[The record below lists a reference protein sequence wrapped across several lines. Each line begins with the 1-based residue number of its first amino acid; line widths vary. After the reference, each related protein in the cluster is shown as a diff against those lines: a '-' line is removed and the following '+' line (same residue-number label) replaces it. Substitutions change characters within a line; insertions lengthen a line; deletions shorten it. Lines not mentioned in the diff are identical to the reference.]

1 VHSAIVTDDASPA
14 APHSSY
20 LRAARLF
27 LVLLFAGDLVYL
39 AIHVG
44 HLTVPAFGAKHYSL
58 EADRGLSEYYQYM
71 KQLWLAL
78 CLAAAFVQRRH
89 LALLCWSGFFGFLLL
104 DDALQIH
111 ELGGH
116 WLGRQLGLPAVFGL
130 RPDDFGELLIAG
142 GVGGALLG
150 ALALTLWRESG
161 PVWRVSRELLLLTG
175 LLAVFG
181 VVVDMIH
188 VIAYFRAP
196 AFSTPLAF
204 LEDGAELLI
213 ISALTAYALWI
224 ALQGRRPSEGLR
236 TLLLGA
242 FRQPRPTAGEA

>member
-1 VHSAIVTDDASPA
+1 MVTADVSPA
-14 APHSSY
+14 APHASY

-27 LVLLFAGDLVYL
+27 LVLLLAGDLVYI

-44 HLTVPAFGAKHYSL
+44 HLTVPAFGGKHYSL

-78 CLAAAFVQRRH
+78 CLAASFVQRRH

-111 ELGGH
+111 ERGGY
-116 WLGRQLGLPAVFGL
+116 WLGQKLGMPAMFGL

-142 GVGGALLG
+142 AVGGALLA

-181 VVVDMIH
+181 VAVDAIH

-196 AFSTPLAF
+196 ALSTALAF

-213 ISALTAYALWI
+213 ISATTAYALWL
-224 ALQGRRPSEGLR
+224 ALQGGHPSEGLR
-236 TLLLGA
+236 PLLLGGSSQSQRA
-242 FRQPRPTAGEA
+242 TGEA

>member
-1 VHSAIVTDDASPA
+1 MVTADATLA
-14 APHSSY
+14 APHASY

-27 LVLLFAGDLVYL
+27 LLLLLSGDLVYL
-39 AIHVG
+39 AIHLG
-44 HLTVPAFGAKHYSL
+44 HLTLPAFGGKHYSL
-58 EADRGLSEYYQYM
+58 EADRGLSEFYQYM

-78 CLAAAFVQRRH
+78 CLAASFVQHRH

-111 ELGGH
+111 ERGGY

-130 RPDDFGELLIAG
+130 RPDDFGELMIAG
-142 GVGGALLG
+142 GVAGALLAG
-150 ALALTLWRESG
+150 LALTLWRETG

-181 VVVDMIH
+181 VLVDMVH

-213 ISALTAYALWI
+213 ISAATAYALWI
-224 ALQGRRPSEGLR
+224 ALQGREPTEGLR
-236 TLLLGA
+236 PLLLGTPLDA
-242 FRQPRPTAGEA
+242 RQATRGQ